1 MADVFILEASFA
13 LVRQELARE
22 EELEEARGSLAL
34 HKMSASGMILWGM
47 RIEEQQC
54 VTVLFQICAV
64 ELKG

>member
-1 MADVFILEASFA
+1 MAHAFSAEANFA
-13 LVRQELARE
+13 LVRKELARE

-54 VTVLFQICAV
+54 VTI
-64 ELKG
+64 